1 MSDSIMGDPCPV
13 WTMPVVLRTTMF
25 PASLEQ
31 LHALRA
37 FLEAFCAQAGIDREG
52 CLRLNLLLEEL
63 FTNTVRHG
71 HRGDSDAP
79 VWISLAVGEDRRV
92 TITYEDTAPPFNPYA
107 RDSPDTTLEIG
118 KLHGRGVLLLQRLAA
133 SGDYAYLY
141 GRNRLRLGLNPL

>member
-1 MSDSIMGDPCPV
+1 
-13 WTMPVVLRTTMF
+13 MF

-71 HRGDSDAP
+71 HRGNSDAP
-79 VWISLAVGEDRRV
+79 VWISLAVGEDRGV

-107 RDSPDTTLEIG
+107 RESPDTTQEIG
-118 KLHGRGVLLLQRLAA
+118 KLRGRGVLLLQRLAA
-133 SGDYAYLY
+133 SGDYAYVY
-141 GRNRLRLGLNPL
+141 GRNRILVGLNPG

>member
-1 MSDSIMGDPCPV
+1 
-13 WTMPVVLRTTMF
+13 MF
-25 PASLEQ
+25 PANLEQ
-31 LHALRA
+31 LQTLRA

-79 VWISLAVGEDRRV
+79 IWISLAAGEDRRV

-107 RDSPDTTLEIG
+107 RDSPDTTQEIG